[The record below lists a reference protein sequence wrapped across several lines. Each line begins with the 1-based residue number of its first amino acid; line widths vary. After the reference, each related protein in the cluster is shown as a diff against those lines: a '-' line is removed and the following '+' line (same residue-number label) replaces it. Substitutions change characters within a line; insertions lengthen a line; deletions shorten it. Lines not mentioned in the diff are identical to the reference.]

1 MKKLFVLLVLIL
13 VFTSCT
19 SYKPSLPSPT
29 DLFEEISE
37 DAGITY
43 MYDMTDEM
51 LEDVIGISPEIYSD
65 AIYMTPG
72 TGISPE
78 EVIIVIGNTDD
89 DADFIE
95 EKLNKRLAYIE
106 KSAENYLIEEMPMIE
121 KAVIRRDGL
130 TVSLI
135 VSPNVDAISEVY
147 NKYN

>member
-1 MKKLFVLLVLIL
+1 MKKLFVLLLLIFVLS
-13 VFTSCT
+13 SCT
-19 SYKPSLPSPT
+19 PNKLNLPTPI
-29 DLFEEISE
+29 DLFEKISE
-37 DAGITY
+37 DAAITR

-51 LEDVIGISPEIYSD
+51 LEDVIGISPEIYSS

-78 EVIIVIGNTDD
+78 EIIIVKGNTEA

-95 EKLNKRLAYIE
+95 EKLNKRLAYIK

-135 VSPNVDAISEVY
+135 VSPVVDDIIEIYDNY
-147 NKYN
+147 N